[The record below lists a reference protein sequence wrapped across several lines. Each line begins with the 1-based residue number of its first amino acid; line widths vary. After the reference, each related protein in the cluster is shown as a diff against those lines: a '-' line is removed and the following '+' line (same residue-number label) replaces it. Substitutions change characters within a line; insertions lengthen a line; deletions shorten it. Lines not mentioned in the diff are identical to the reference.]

1 MISQYIVEGIKAPI
15 YFSLIVKSIFTL
27 TWARAIF
34 AQNQV
39 HFYFRLFARRTFL
52 WHIDSI
58 KRPCAY
64 FITNNTQ
71 WIIKLAIILINWP
84 IWASEREIQYK
95 KCLEICIT
103 RVHRTPA
110 ACCWCIPFKQRV
122 CSHECWDWDP
132 VQINICARTCF
143 STGQCV
149 RHTELVKINNTWP
162 PARVFTQVLQNYD

>member
-1 MISQYIVEGIKAPI
+1 MISQYIVDRNKAPI
-15 YFSLIVKSIFTL
+15 YLSLSAKSIFTL
-27 TWARAIF
+27 ISARAIF

-39 HFYFRLFARRTFL
+39 HFYTAHFL

-132 VQINICARTCF
+132 VQINICTY
-143 STGQCV
+143 
-149 RHTELVKINNTWP
+149 
-162 PARVFTQVLQNYD
+162 VFLDRPVCTAHRIGENKQHVAAS